1 MTRFVRIAMMLL
13 IYLSAAVHA
22 AQVREHDRPWV
33 APDRAASKPNPL
45 SGRPELVAGGQ
56 KVFEQRCTQC
66 HGDDAQGTNRAPNL
80 LSRRVQAQTDG
91 TLFWKIGSGDTR
103 AGMPSFS
110 FLPATQRWQ
119 LVLYLRGL
127 SRTSGAQTADGVDRD
142 SADSIR
148 KRLTRVDDQHRTNAD
163 HNRATRQ

>member
-1 MTRFVRIAMMLL
+1 MTRSVRIAMVLL
-13 IYLSAAVHA
+13 VCLSAAVEA
-22 AQVREHDRPWV
+22 TQVREHGHWV
-33 APDRAASKPNPL
+33 APDRAVSKTNPL
-45 SGRPELVAGGQ
+45 SDRPELAAGG
-56 KVFEQRCTQC
+56 KKIFEQRCTQC
-66 HGDDAQGTNRAPNL
+66 HGDDGQGTTRAPNL

-127 SRTSGAQTADGVDRD
+127 SRTAGTQTTDGAD
-142 SADSIR
+142 
-148 KRLTRVDDQHRTNAD
+148 HRTNAD
-163 HNRATRQ
+163 DYRARRP